1 MPSVSHASI
10 RTLIDLVPPATL
22 PNRARARYTLQVKI
36 RFYIRA
42 DTDEP
47 HIYDHQVTEEE
58 VAQVLA
64 RPLEE
69 RPGREGA
76 LLCLGRTRD
85 GRFLRVVYVPDP
97 EPDSVF
103 VVTAYEPGPK
113 VLKAL
118 RRRLRKK

>member
-1 MPSVSHASI
+1 
-10 RTLIDLVPPATL
+10 
-22 PNRARARYTLQVKI
+22 VKI

-58 VAQVLA
+58 VEQVLA

-118 RRRLRKK
+118 RRRLRKT